1 MVCVALLSNPKSTG
15 NRQLLPRVRSY
26 CANNPDIFHYEVE
39 SVDQIG
45 RAMQMIAH
53 VKPTVI
59 VINGGDGTVQTALTE
74 LYQGSYFDG
83 EAPPVAVLPNG
94 KTNLIALDLGIR
106 GDPIKALERIVEIA
120 KNGVA
125 EHVVARELIA
135 LSDGEASSR
144 PVLGMFLGGAG
155 LADSILYCRNR
166 IYPLGLS
173 NGISHFLTAIAVLAS
188 VFFGIKGKY
197 MPPAAR
203 PVSISLIRDG
213 QLAGRFA
220 VLIVTT
226 LEKLL
231 LGARPSGEN
240 GGGENIV
247 GGRLKLLAVDHS
259 TAAMLRMV
267 LASIMGQFGAKRME
281 GIHLEHGDMI
291 RIEGENSSVILDGEI
306 FQAANGSAIVLKST
320 PPVPFLRLAA

>member
-26 CANNPDIFHYEVE
+26 CASHPDIFHYEVE

-45 RAMQMIAH
+45 RAMRMIAH
-53 VKPTVI
+53 VKPAVI

-74 LYQGSYFDG
+74 LYQGNHFDG
-83 EAPPVAVLPNG
+83 NAPPVAVLPNG

-106 GDPIKALERIVEIA
+106 GDPIKALRQIVDIA
-120 KNGVA
+120 KNGV
-125 EHVVARELIA
+125 ESHVVARELIA
-135 LSDGEASSR
+135 LSDGEANSR

-155 LADSILYCRNR
+155 LADTILYCRNR

-173 NGISHFLTAIAVLAS
+173 NGISHMLTAFAVLLS
-188 VFFGIKGKY
+188 VVFGIRGKY

-203 PVSISLIRDG
+203 PVSISLLRDG
-213 QLAGRFA
+213 ELAGRFS

-231 LGARPSGEN
+231 LGAKPSG
-240 GGGENIV
+240 GGQ
-247 GGRLKLLAVDHS
+247 GGRLKLMAVDHS
-259 TAAMLRMV
+259 APAMLRM
-267 LASIMGQFGAKRME
+267 LFMSLIGRFGSRKMH
-281 GIHLEHGDMI
+281 GIHLERGDMI

-306 FQAANGSAIVLKST
+306 FQAGEGRPIVLQST

>member
-1 MVCVALLSNPKSTG
+1 MVSVALLSNPRSTG

-26 CANNPDIFHYEVE
+26 CANHPDIFHYEVE

-53 VKPTVI
+53 VKPAVI

-74 LYQGSYFDG
+74 LHQGNYFTDV
-83 EAPPVAVLPNG
+83 APPVAVLPNG

-106 GDPIKALERIVEIA
+106 GDPIKALERIVHIA
-120 KNGVA
+120 KNGV
-125 EHVVARELIA
+125 EKHIVARELIA
-135 LSDGEASSR
+135 LSDGQATSR

-173 NGISHFLTAIAVLAS
+173 NGLSHFLTAIAVLAS

-213 QLAGRFA
+213 ELAGRFA

-231 LGARPSGEN
+231 LGARSTGE
-240 GGGENIV
+240 GA

-259 TAAMLRMV
+259 PAAMLRMIF
-267 LASIMGQFGAKRME
+267 ASAIGRFGAKRMQ
-281 GIHLEHGDMI
+281 GIHLEQGDMI

-306 FQAANGSAIVLKST
+306 FQADNGRPIVLKST